1 MPGGGR
7 AWAGPGGPRLKIRA
21 RCGEEKR
28 GASWAEMQDEDQ
40 VLRGGGLAG
49 GQVGCVCGAE
59 DRKRSRR
66 GLSGARS
73 EYAISGAC
81 PLPGEGR
88 GLRLVHPGGRKE
100 GEERRRLRRASAGAD
115 GGAPDRRVRRRD
127 SPAGASRRGRCGV
140 ASGRVRG
147 LPALAQR
154 LCSVLQVYP
163 EPRCESEC
171 LSNIREFLR
180 GCGASLRLEVSG
192 PGRGAGSAGLAAQG
206 VGKRGGR
213 SAGPLGRRGQRS
225 WQGLEGQLSEA
236 GRWRWGNGAE
246 QRSPETRWRACP
258 TV

>member
-1 MPGGGR
+1 MRR
-7 AWAGPGGPRLKIRA
+7 ARWAASEAKN
-21 RCGEEKR
+21 RCGEEER

-40 VLRGGGLAG
+40 VLGGGGLAG

-59 DRKRSRR
+59 DRKRWCR

-100 GEERRRLRRASAGAD
+100 GEEGRRLRRAGAGAD
-115 GGAPDRRVRRRD
+115 GALRTSGFGRRD
-127 SPAGASRRGRCGV
+127 SPAGASRWGRCGL
-140 ASGRVRG
+140 ASGRARG

-192 PGRGAGSAGLAAQG
+192 PGRG
-206 VGKRGGR
+206 VGGAGGR
-213 SAGPLGRRGQRS
+213 
-225 WQGLEGQLSEA
+225 
-236 GRWRWGNGAE
+236 
-246 QRSPETRWRACP
+246 
-258 TV
+258 